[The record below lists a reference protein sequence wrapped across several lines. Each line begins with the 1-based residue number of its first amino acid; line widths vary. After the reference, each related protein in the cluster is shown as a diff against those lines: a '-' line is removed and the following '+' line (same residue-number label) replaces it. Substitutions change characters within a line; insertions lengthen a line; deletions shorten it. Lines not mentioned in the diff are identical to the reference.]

1 MEMEQQEKSEFSQ
14 LTAGYEFS
22 PQSYKLDYSTIFNYL
37 EAVRES
43 DDLYCR
49 EGFVPPMA
57 VGAFAMSALSSAM
70 AFPPGTVHVSQE
82 FTFKS
87 LVRVGDTITC
97 LSKVSRNHE
106 RGGMHLMATDLT
118 VLNQNQEQVLT
129 GRVGFVL
136 PKLGE
141 SGGLK

>member
-1 MEMEQQEKSEFSQ
+1 MEMDQQEKSEFSQ
-14 LTAGYEFS
+14 LTVGYEFS
-22 PQSYKLDYSTIFNYL
+22 PQSYKLDYSTISNYL

-43 DDLYCR
+43 NDLYSR

-82 FTFKS
+82 FNFTG
-87 LVRVGDTITC
+87 LVRVDDTITC
-97 LSKVSRNHE
+97 FSKISRNHE

-136 PKLGE
+136 PK
-141 SGGLK
+141 SGVSNNLK